1 MESREIIVLSCLG
14 MYFVLAYF
22 ISKIMPQG
30 KRATSGDKT
39 SGEAAITEKIYM
51 GRYIGGLSN
60 KITEAP
66 FMFCTVTS
74 SDFIFTQGTQGK
86 EISRIPRHALSKV
99 VVMSGAQ
106 VTQSFTDKNIR
117 LIAGNKNKA
126 EAKTSSLII
135 EWCDEKG
142 VKHNAVFE
150 FLDSKSHVQAKA
162 AADSLHKWM
171 TIKIH
176 KAANLLY

>member
-14 MYFVLAYF
+14 MYFILAYF

-30 KRATSGDKT
+30 RRTPSRNTNDLD
-39 SGEAAITEKIYM
+39 SAISEKIYM

-66 FMFCTVTS
+66 FMFCTVTNN
-74 SDFIFTQGTQGK
+74 DFIFTQGTQGK

-99 VVMSGAQ
+99 VVMSGSQ

-117 LIAGNKNKA
+117 LIAGKKNKA

-150 FLDSKSHVQAKA
+150 FSESTSQALAQA
-162 AADSLHKWM
+162 AADSMHKWM

-176 KAANLLY
+176 RAAI